1 MEKAGSSNIT
11 FGDTAMAVLGPLE
24 DTNYQKDL
32 DHRTFMTLK
41 RTPPPV

>member
-11 FGDTAMAVLGPLE
+11 FGDTAMAVLGLLE

-32 DHRTFMTLK
+32 D
-41 RTPPPV
+41 